1 MRMKDIS
8 LFQLIFVLALVLGL
22 GTATKLSPSN
32 PLWIAYHIAQGL
44 QGIMVAMLVTCN
56 CHVLKLY
63 TRSIKMR
70 ATKHMPCYVETN
82 GKTRKM
88 NSSTS
93 MQLLTWDTLPE
104 TV

>member
-1 MRMKDIS
+1 MINRCF
-8 LFQLIFVLALVLGL
+8 LFQLIFVLVLVLSL
-22 GTATKLSPSN
+22 GTATKLTHSKT
-32 PLWIAYHIAQGL
+32 LWITYHVAQGL

-63 TRSIKMR
+63 TRSIKLR
-70 ATKHMPCYVETN
+70 AAKHMPCYVETN
-82 GKTRKM
+82 GKTRKI